1 MSVDAPSVPP
11 ALKAAYG
18 LCLVA
23 AVLMLLAAF
32 AALSDL
38 PRATGSTL
46 RLNLG
51 IIGGVNLLA
60 ALGIA
65 AVMPRLRTPGGVGLG
80 ARRVLACGGA
90 ASIAVSVLGLV
101 TQTVGVAIL
110 AHVIVLAFALLALY
124 RPAVTTFLRG
134 ARR

>member
-1 MSVDAPSVPP
+1 MSVDDRSVPP
-11 ALKAAYG
+11 ALKAAFG

-38 PRATGSTL
+38 PRATGTTI

-51 IIGGVNLLA
+51 VVGGVNLLV
-60 ALGIA
+60 ALIMA
-65 AVMPRLRTPGGVGLG
+65 AVVPRLRTPGKAGLG
-80 ARRVLACGGA
+80 ARRALALGGA

-110 AHVIVLAFALLALY
+110 GHVIVLAFAMLALY
-124 RPAVTTFLRG
+124 RPAVSAFLRA
-134 ARR
+134 AR